1 LPALTEIG
9 NRIVFNTN
17 RSVQTPPAP
26 IPDSSSVGL
35 TITVFNSVNN
45 ALHTLNSISAPVGVA
60 AALAGL
66 IGGGV
71 GWLLKRTNKQQ
82 VNEGP

>member
-1 LPALTEIG
+1 MG

-17 RSVQTPPAP
+17 RSVQTSPAP

-35 TITVFNSVNN
+35 TVTVFNGVDST
-45 ALHTLNSISAPVGVA
+45 LHFLSSISAPVGVA
-60 AALAGL
+60 VALAGL

-71 GWLLKRTNKQQ
+71 GWFLNRTKK
-82 VNEGP
+82 P